1 MWVWIAVLAI
11 ALIVLVVAA
20 VRLLG
25 RLSELRRAAGK
36 LQRRQEEAMRL
47 RAGAAKLEQT
57 LRAVQ
62 QRAGKAQE
70 QAEQIRA
77 GLGR

>member
-1 MWVWIAVLAI
+1 MWVWIAVVAI

-47 RAGAAKLEQT
+47 QAGAAVLEQT
-57 LRAVQ
+57 VLGLR
-62 QRAGKAQE
+62 QRAEQAQE
-70 QAEQIRA
+70 QVEQIKA
-77 GLGR
+77 GLGK